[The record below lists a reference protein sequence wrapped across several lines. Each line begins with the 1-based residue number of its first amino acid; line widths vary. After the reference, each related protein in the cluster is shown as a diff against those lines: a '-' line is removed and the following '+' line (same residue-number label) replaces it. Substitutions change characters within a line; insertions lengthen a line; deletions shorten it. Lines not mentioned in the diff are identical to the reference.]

1 MLELLQSSPTALLVT
16 AGILGL
22 LVGSFL
28 NVVICRLPVMMER
41 RWQADCAMLSAS
53 SDAAAPEPEPF
64 NLIVPRSTC
73 PGCDTQLSALDNI
86 PLLSYLALRGKCRHC
101 QKRISLQ
108 YPLVELLTAALSVIV
123 VWRFGFGWQSLAA
136 LAFTWSLIALAVID
150 LKTQLLPDQITL
162 PLTWAGLLANLVGL
176 FVDYEASLLG
186 AVAGYLS
193 LWSLYHLFRL
203 LTGKEGMGYGDFKLL
218 AAIGAWAGWAALPVT
233 IVLSSVTGA
242 AIGVAMIV
250 SRRHEQGQPIP
261 FGPFLA
267 VAGWIAFL
275 WGDELIRFYLR
286 FSGLNG

>member
-1 MLELLQSSPTALLVT
+1 
-16 AGILGL
+16 
-22 LVGSFL
+22 
-28 NVVICRLPVMMER
+28 
-41 RWQADCAMLSAS
+41 
-53 SDAAAPEPEPF
+53 
-64 NLIVPRSTC
+64 
-73 PGCDTQLSALDNI
+73 
-86 PLLSYLALRGKCRHC
+86 
-101 QKRISLQ
+101 
-108 YPLVELLTAALSVIV
+108 
-123 VWRFGFGWQSLAA
+123 
-136 LAFTWSLIALAVID
+136 
-150 LKTQLLPDQITL
+150 PDQITL

-233 IVLSSVTGA
+233 IVLSSVAGA
-242 AIGVAMIV
+242 AIGVAMIAI
-250 SRRHEQGQPIP
+250 RRHEQGQPIP